1 MKIFVVG
8 DLFDRQATWNIYY
21 EILKIFINRLILL
34 SEKETTIYHGI
45 GFIQFENR
53 LNFV

>member
-34 SEKETTIYHGI
+34 SEKETTIYRGI
-45 GFIQFENR
+45 GLFNLKI
-53 LNFV
+53 V